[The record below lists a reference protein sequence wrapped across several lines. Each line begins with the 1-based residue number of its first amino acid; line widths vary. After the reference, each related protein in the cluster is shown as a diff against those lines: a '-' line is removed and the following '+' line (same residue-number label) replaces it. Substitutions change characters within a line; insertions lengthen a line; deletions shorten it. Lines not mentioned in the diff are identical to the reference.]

1 MRSIEDGTKTDAASH
16 KKEHT
21 IFGNLCGVIDS
32 EESENEGNDKEIR
45 ETVQKK
51 KRIKLIE
58 SDEES

>member
-1 MRSIEDGTKTDAASH
+1 MKSMEAETKGDAASH
-16 KKEHT
+16 KKEHN

-32 EESENEGNDKEIR
+32 EESENEGSDRETR

-58 SDEES
+58 SDEDS